1 MDCRHLG
8 NSSGPGA
15 QDAKECHC
23 GLNPNQRRLAVGANA
38 VCGRA
43 ALTRVR
49 NPRCLQRKTICLT
62 LEHMAETI
70 TIRTDTATEHALDV
84 LTHGGTSRSAA
95 IRQAVLEAAARRER
109 AAEMRRAVLRMPLGE
124 PDGINVA
131 DELSRSRD
139 EER

>member
-1 MDCRHLG
+1 
-8 NSSGPGA
+8 
-15 QDAKECHC
+15 
-23 GLNPNQRRLAVGANA
+23 
-38 VCGRA
+38 
-43 ALTRVR
+43 
-49 NPRCLQRKTICLT
+49 
-62 LEHMAETI
+62 MAETI
-70 TIRTDTATEHALDV
+70 TIRTDAATEHALDV

-109 AAEMRRAVLRMPLGE
+109 AAEMRRAILRMPLGE